1 MKLFDLDVNN
11 KVTIHPEAL
20 LIQSFKVLWDRDKT
34 KDKKEALKELAY
46 VYFLTDF
53 KSPYDKYDKDE
64 KAHQINMEVMGKH
77 DYKPDDKILDAI
89 RTYKDLQQTF
99 SMKFLESAKTAAR
112 ELMRFFDTVDLSE
125 RTDKGS
131 PIYKPA
137 DITNALSQSVK
148 VIEALDRWTEKV
160 QKEQE
165 LTESKITGGG
175 TAGYFEN

>member
-1 MKLFDLDVNN
+1 MRLFDLDSNH
-11 KVTIHPEAL
+11 KVVIHPEAL
-20 LIQSFKVLWDRDKT
+20 LIQSFKVLWD
-34 KDKKEALKELAY
+34 KDKSKEKIQAMKELAY
-46 VYFLTDF
+46 VYFMTDF
-53 KSPYDKYDKDE
+53 KSPYDKYDAKE
-64 KAHQINMEVMGKH
+64 KSFQVSNDVMGNSE
-77 DYKPDDKILDAI
+77 YKPTELVLNAI
-89 RTYKDLQQTF
+89 ANYKNLQQTF

-165 LTESKITGGG
+165 LTDTKITGGG
-175 TAGYFEN
+175 TAGYFED

>member
-1 MKLFDLDVNN
+1 MKLFDLDINN

-20 LIQSFKVLWDRDKT
+20 LIQSFKVLWDRDKS
-34 KDKKEALKELAY
+34 KDKKEAIKELSY
-46 VYFLTDF
+46 IYFLTDF
-53 KSPYDKYDKDE
+53 KSPYDKYDKTE
-64 KAHQINMEVMGKH
+64 KVYQINVEVLGNPE
-77 DYKPDDKILDAI
+77 YTPDSKVLDAI
-89 RTYKDLQQTF
+89 NVYKNLQQTF

-165 LTESKITGGG
+165 LTDTKITGGG
-175 TAGYFEN
+175 TAGYFED